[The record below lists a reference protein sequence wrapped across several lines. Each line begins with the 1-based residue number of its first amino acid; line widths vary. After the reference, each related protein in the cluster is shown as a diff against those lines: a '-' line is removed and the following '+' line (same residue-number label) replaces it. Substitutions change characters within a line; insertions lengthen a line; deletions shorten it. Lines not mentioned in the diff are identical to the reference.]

1 MENVVLESSITYC
14 FAPDNI
20 VNGRYKI
27 VKELGKGGMGIV
39 FLVEDTARDNEI
51 VVLKVFQSENPDREL
66 MEILRKEFSI
76 LAAMRHPNLVC
87 VYDFGKISGKNEYFF
102 TMEFVKGVEFLKA
115 VKGLSLKEKL
125 HLFSLL
131 VQALDYIHVSGIFHG
146 DIKSENILVFQD
158 MNGQYNLK
166 LMDFGLAV
174 REQEKINSNCGGT
187 LEYLAPELF
196 QNNSLNVRTDLYAVG
211 VLMYWALTGQAPFCG
226 KPDDIKNGHLKKVS
240 ARVTSLNPEIPNH
253 IANVVTRLL
262 AKEPLERY
270 SSSEELLTAIGVGK
284 YDLTLTDNLITPLI
298 WDSFLKIQAGDINNL
313 FDIIYDIINDGQTHN
328 KTNFL
333 SIMGNEGSGHNRIID
348 ELKYRL
354 QINDIQVLEGWC
366 RDDKSSTYQSLID
379 IFKGYSEIED
389 LIDDAIQKL
398 FSTRSGKD
406 DYELQR
412 LKFMDELCDKIKSLC
427 HSNPLVI
434 ILRDIELANEGI
446 IDLVYYLGRALSHEN
461 CAILVSTTNEKLT
474 QDVAVLLQK
483 GKDSLQFIHEHGIKS
498 LDKNQIDQLLQTA
511 FSVNLFPQN
520 FTNDL
525 YEKSGGSPVIIAAI
539 MTALNKSGYF
549 NRSDKT
555 WLLSDNYDL
564 KSLELKD
571 VNNLYSETF
580 FNLSNSQQAILRIAA
595 VYDFSIEKKFFTKLL
610 NFSDEKFEYEISFL
624 LEKRI
629 LLTNITFEHF
639 YYHFLSNVFKDTV
652 YNIIPEEER
661 RLIHIKII
669 NLYKQQ
675 KVIELT
681 VEQQAYHYL
690 KAGYIEK
697 GLPLASIALTK
708 LKNSYSNRRAL
719 FIADLA
725 FSNCGSNEKRFQRLF
740 KRHIAEIQETLGDAD
755 KALENFNSLLNDY
768 KPGIVKSAL
777 LRRISSLHQ
786 KLGNLDDAVKCLN
799 EALSVVPDRA
809 VIERALI
816 FRELSWISLIQGQY
830 QDSIALGK
838 KTLNILPDDTPSR
851 TLALTLNNLGGASF
865 YAGDINQAV
874 NYFSQS
880 AKVKKVLGDQRSM
893 AATLNNLG
901 IVHNV
906 SGNHEKAK
914 EYWLK
919 SLEIMEQ
926 IGDMAGLAETF
937 NNLGILLM
945 ESGQYE
951 KALIYYKKCKDLKN
965 RIGDIKGL
973 VASHCNIGELLFLR
987 EDYSQALETLDE
999 GIKFAERIK
1008 IYSDK
1013 AEMLYQKARVYLA
1026 LNQLEAA
1033 NYAVDGCLSLSESI
1047 NDKTKLC
1054 EYFIFKAKTYYILE
1068 NQFDNIYL
1076 KKAEEL
1082 NAKEKNQNLGML
1094 LNLEYLNYYVENREI
1109 EKALDKFQNLKKLVE
1124 SSNYRWYQVQLLI
1137 LFSKTLILDNRPMH
1151 IIEKTLNKAEDIAK
1165 SMGLMLQIKTIYLL
1179 RGLLKQKSGDLITSY
1194 KCYRKAYQCLKLC
1207 LTHITQ
1213 DEYKQS
1219 LIMLSENK
1227 ELLKKIKD
1235 IKTIIKTS

>member
-1 MENVVLESSITYC
+1 ML
-14 FAPDNI
+14 
-20 VNGRYKI
+20 
-27 VKELGKGGMGIV
+27 
-39 FLVEDTARDNEI
+39 
-51 VVLKVFQSENPDREL
+51 QS
-66 MEILRKEFSI
+66 
-76 LAAMRHPNLVC
+76 
-87 VYDFGKISGKNEYFF
+87 
-102 TMEFVKGVEFLKA
+102 
-115 VKGLSLKEKL
+115 
-125 HLFSLL
+125 
-131 VQALDYIHVSGIFHG
+131 
-146 DIKSENILVFQD
+146 
-158 MNGQYNLK
+158 
-166 LMDFGLAV
+166 
-174 REQEKINSNCGGT
+174 
-187 LEYLAPELF
+187 
-196 QNNSLNVRTDLYAVG
+196 
-211 VLMYWALTGQAPFCG
+211 
-226 KPDDIKNGHLKKVS
+226 
-240 ARVTSLNPEIPNH
+240 
-253 IANVVTRLL
+253 
-262 AKEPLERY
+262 
-270 SSSEELLTAIGVGK
+270 
-284 YDLTLTDNLITPLI
+284 
-298 WDSFLKIQAGDINNL
+298 
-313 FDIIYDIINDGQTHN
+313 
-328 KTNFL
+328 
-333 SIMGNEGSGHNRIID
+333 
-348 ELKYRL
+348 
-354 QINDIQVLEGWC
+354 
-366 RDDKSSTYQSLID
+366 
-379 IFKGYSEIED
+379 
-389 LIDDAIQKL
+389 
-398 FSTRSGKD
+398 
-406 DYELQR
+406 
-412 LKFMDELCDKIKSLC
+412 
-427 HSNPLVI
+427 
-434 ILRDIELANEGI
+434 
-446 IDLVYYLGRALSHEN
+446 
-461 CAILVSTTNEKLT
+461 
-474 QDVAVLLQK
+474 
-483 GKDSLQFIHEHGIKS
+483 GKDSLQAIHEHRLKR
-498 LDKNQIDQLLQTA
+498 LDQTQINQLLQTS
-511 FSVNLFPQN
+511 FKNNLFPQN
-520 FTNDL
+520 FTRDL
-525 YEKSGGSPVIIAAI
+525 YENSGGSPVIIAAV

-549 NRSDKT
+549 TRSDKT

-564 KSLELKD
+564 KSLILKD
-571 VNNLYSETF
+571 INNLYSETF
-580 FNLSNSQQAILRIAA
+580 FNLSKPQKAILKIAA
-595 VYDFSIEKKFFTKLL
+595 VYDFSLEKKFFTKLL
-610 NFSDEKFEYEISFL
+610 DFSDEKFEYEIGLL

-629 LLTNITFEHF
+629 LLTNLTSDFI

-652 YNIIPEEER
+652 YNNIPEQER

-669 NLYKQQ
+669 KIFNEK
-675 KVIELT
+675 KEIDLT
-681 VEQQAYHYL
+681 VEQRAYHYL
-690 KAGYIEK
+690 KAGYTEQ

-719 FIADLA
+719 FIATLA
-725 FSNCGSNEKRFQRLF
+725 YTNCGNSKKRFQRLF
-740 KRHIAEIQETLGDAD
+740 KRHIAELQETLGDAD

-786 KLGNLDDAVKCLN
+786 KLGNLEDAVKCLN
-799 EALSVVPDRA
+799 EALSIVPDYA

-830 QDSIALGK
+830 QESIALGK
-838 KTLNILPDDTPSR
+838 KALSILPDSTPSR

-880 AKVKKVLGDQRSM
+880 AKVKEVLGDQRSM

-906 SGNHEKAK
+906 SGDHEKAR

-919 SLEIMEQ
+919 SLEIMEK

-1026 LNQLEAA
+1026 LNQLKAA
-1033 NYAVDGCLSLSESI
+1033 SFAIDDCLNLSESL

-1054 EYFIFKAKTYYILE
+1054 EYYIFKAKVFFIIE

-1076 KKAEEL
+1076 KKAEEI
-1082 NAKEKNQNLGML
+1082 NAKENNQNLGML
-1094 LNLEYLNYYVENREI
+1094 LNLEYLNYYVEEREI
-1109 EKALDKFQNLKKLVE
+1109 EKALEKFQKINKLVE

-1137 LFSKTLILDNRPMH
+1137 LFAKTLILDNRPIH

-1179 RGLLKQKSGDLITSY
+1179 KGLLKQRSGDLISSY
-1194 KCYRKAYQCLKLC
+1194 KSYRKAYQCLKLC
-1207 LTHITQ
+1207 LTHIIQ

-1227 ELLKKIKD
+1227 HLLIKIKD